1 MRRGGPICE
10 VLCRYGRVAEIDY
23 QRDHR
28 GLSTGGYQPG
38 GLSGIGSDLLCILGN
53 IPIIMIMQ
61 LYNLNKVGLKR
72 T

>member
-28 GLSTGGYQPG
+28 GLSTVGAINWGGYQPG
-38 GLSGIGSDLLCILGN
+38 GLTAQIYESLKMFLHLNRYISG
-53 IPIIMIMQ
+53 
-61 LYNLNKVGLKR
+61 LN
-72 T
+72 